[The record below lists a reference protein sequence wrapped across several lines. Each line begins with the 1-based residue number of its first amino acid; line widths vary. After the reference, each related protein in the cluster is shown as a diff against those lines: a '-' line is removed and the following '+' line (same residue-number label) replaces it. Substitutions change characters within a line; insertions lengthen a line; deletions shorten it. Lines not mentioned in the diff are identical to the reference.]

1 MTARTRRP
9 WSPEEIAQLR
19 QLMVEG
25 LTYNAIAQRMGRT
38 YRSIRG
44 AAEHYQLAR
53 DLGRRPVGSGVVWS
67 RTDYDRLEALVG
79 QGLTK
84 DQIGEQMGRSY
95 DQVRGAMARIGLTDP
110 ARRGHNRKDWPE
122 IEPIILD
129 CIQVERLTVPQIE
142 NRLRALGYRISRN
155 AIHQR
160 IKGMPPSVRK
170 EMRANAQ
177 QRRGR
182 MRSLKA
188 QRARARAQQRQQE
201 TAA

>member
-1 MTARTRRP
+1 MAKRTRRP
-9 WSPEEIAQLR
+9 WSPEEVAQLR
-19 QLMVEG
+19 QLIVEG

-53 DLGRRPVGSGVVWS
+53 ELGRRPIGSGVVWS
-67 RTDYDRLEALVG
+67 RADYDRLEALVA

-95 DQVRGAMARIGLTDP
+95 NQVRGAMARIGLTDP

-129 CIQVERLTVPQIE
+129 CIQVERMTVPQIE
-142 NRLRALGYRISRN
+142 SRLRALGYRISRN
-155 AIHQR
+155 AIHTR
-160 IKGMPPSVRK
+160 IKGMPASVRK
-170 EMRANAQ
+170 EMRLNAQ

-188 QRARARAQQRQQE
+188 QRERARARVQGR
-201 TAA
+201 AA